1 MRRPERFAEALKEE
15 IAEVVGFELD
25 DPRLEMVTV
34 TEVEVASDL
43 RDAKV
48 FVLIT
53 GSDEEI
59 DKALKTLRHAAT
71 FVRQQVAMNLDLRH
85 APHVHF
91 VRDTAEE
98 NASRV
103 SEILDDLVTKGEIK
117 EKDESDSE
125 KRISDESSKLSTF
138 RFPLST
144 CIEC

>member
-15 IAEVVGFELD
+15 IAEVVGFELN
-25 DPRLEMVTV
+25 DPALESVVV
-34 TEVEVASDL
+34 TEVQVAPDL

-53 GSDEEI
+53 GSDADI
-59 DKALKTLRHAAT
+59 DLALKALRNAST

-98 NASRV
+98 NAARV
-103 SEILDDLVTKGEIK
+103 GEILSDLTDQREFEK
-117 EKDESDSE
+117 EGDSAE
-125 KRISDESSKLSTF
+125 
-138 RFPLST
+138 
-144 CIEC
+144 